1 MVEDRGHTER
11 LTDAEFARLR
21 HVRFGELPA
30 GVAPAED
37 LVETV
42 DTDPPHEEP
51 EQPPVRR
58 EWGA

>member
-1 MVEDRGHTER
+1 MGEDRGHTER
-11 LTDAEFARLR
+11 STDEEFARRR

-30 GVAPAED
+30 RVTPAD

-51 EQPPVRR
+51 PQPPVRR